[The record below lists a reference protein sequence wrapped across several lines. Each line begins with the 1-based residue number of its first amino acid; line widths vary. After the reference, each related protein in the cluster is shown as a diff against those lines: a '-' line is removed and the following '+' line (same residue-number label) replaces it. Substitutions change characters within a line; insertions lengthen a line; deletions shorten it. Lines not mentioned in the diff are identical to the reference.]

1 MYDANTNR
9 RLFLKQCLAG
19 AAAVAA
25 GSTACRRSES
35 AGDTTP
41 RFGEALTSA
50 GSEAERWQVVR
61 EEFLLEPGY
70 VYLNSGGLGPSPR
83 PVISAFDQSWLDLEL
98 RCETGHER
106 RAEVRR
112 RACEFLGCG
121 ADELAFTRSA
131 TEGMNLVARGLE
143 LADGDEVVMT
153 SHEHPGGAM
162 PWFAVREATG
172 IGIRTFEPGVGGDDT
187 LGRLEDALTDRTRV
201 VMVSHI
207 TCTTGLVLPVREVA
221 DLCRGRGIVCV
232 IDGAQAIGQIPV
244 DLHALGCD
252 FYVASGHKWL
262 LGPKGTG
269 VMYVRDEW
277 LDRWRPSYVGA
288 YSDSRFDLAA
298 GVFERLRPASA
309 SEYGTRST
317 PLLVGLGEA
326 FDFLSTIGIDLVAA
340 QGARLARRLRDGLSA
355 FGSVEILTPAD
366 SGAAILTFRLPASGG
381 DPWEWSNRLR
391 SEYGFRLRPV
401 GEAGLDAVRAST
413 HICNSEDEVDRLV
426 EILGRLL

>member
-1 MYDANTNR
+1 
-9 RLFLKQCLAG
+9 
-19 AAAVAA
+19 
-25 GSTACRRSES
+25 
-35 AGDTTP
+35 
-41 RFGEALTSA
+41 
-50 GSEAERWQVVR
+50 
-61 EEFLLEPGY
+61 
-70 VYLNSGGLGPSPR
+70 
-83 PVISAFDQSWLDLEL
+83 
-98 RCETGHER
+98 
-106 RAEVRR
+106 
-112 RACEFLGCG
+112 
-121 ADELAFTRSA
+121 
-131 TEGMNLVARGLE
+131 
-143 LADGDEVVMT
+143 
-153 SHEHPGGAM
+153 
-162 PWFAVREATG
+162 
-172 IGIRTFEPGVGGDDT
+172 
-187 LGRLEDALTDRTRV
+187 
-201 VMVSHI
+201 
-207 TCTTGLVLPVREVA
+207 
-221 DLCRGRGIVCV
+221 
-232 IDGAQAIGQIPV
+232 
-244 DLHALGCD
+244 
-252 FYVASGHKWL
+252 
-262 LGPKGTG
+262 
-269 VMYVRDEW
+269 MYVRDEW